1 MRRINGRDEMKDK
14 HKTKDQLV
22 NELKSLREKTAKLD
36 TSGVKHKET
45 EGAPQTSKDD
55 MIRSDRL
62 AFTGRIAANIAH
74 EIRNPLTN
82 VALSAQQL
90 EKSIKSKDPI
100 ITEYIGMIRRNTER
114 ANYLITEL
122 LNSAR
127 PPKLNLQSC
136 NIHKV
141 LEDILESNK
150 TKISSRKIKII
161 RKFASATFIIKIDK
175 EQMRR
180 AFLNI
185 VLNAVEAVPKRGKL
199 TIITE
204 FKENLFVVKIQDTGK
219 GIFEEDIIRI
229 FDPFFSSKSKG
240 VGLGLTICYGIVVS
254 HRGTIEV
261 KSKPKKGTVFT
272 ISLPVK

>member
-22 NELKSLREKTAKLD
+22 NELKSLREKIAKLD

-82 VALSAQQL
+82 VALSVQQL

-127 PPKLNLQSC
+127 PPKLNMQSYD
-136 NIHKV
+136 IHNV
-141 LEDILESNK
+141 LEDILES
-150 TKISSRKIKII
+150 TKAKINSQRIKVLKRFEFRPLKIN
-161 RKFASATFIIKIDK
+161 IDR
-175 EQMRR
+175 EQIGR
-180 AFLNI
+180 AFSNI
-185 VLNAVEAVPKRGKL
+185 IINAIDAMPKGGKL
-199 TIITE
+199 SIITE
-204 FKENLFVVKIQDTGK
+204 TSGNSFVMEIQDTGK
-219 GIFEEDIIRI
+219 GIFEEDIIKI

>member
-1 MRRINGRDEMKDK
+1 MKKDK
-14 HKTKDQLV
+14 HKT
-22 NELKSLREKTAKLD
+22 NELKSLRERIPKFDTLDVKL
-36 TSGVKHKET
+36 KET
-45 EGAPQTSKDD
+45 EGTLRTSKDD

-100 ITEYIGMIRRNTER
+100 ITDYIGMIRKNTER

-127 PPKLNLQSC
+127 PPKLNMQSYD
-136 NIHKV
+136 IHKV
-141 LEDILESNK
+141 LEDVLQSTKAKINSQRIKVLKRFEFRPFKVNIDREQIGRVFSN
-150 TKISSRKIKII
+150 II
-161 RKFASATFIIKIDK
+161 INAIDA
-175 EQMRR
+175 M
-180 AFLNI
+180 
-185 VLNAVEAVPKRGKL
+185 PKGGEL
-199 TIITE
+199 TITTE
-204 FKENLFVVKIQDTGK
+204 AGGNTFVMKIQDTGN
-219 GIFEEDIIRI
+219 GIFEEDIIKI

-272 ISLPVK
+272 ISLPVR

>member
-1 MRRINGRDEMKDK
+1 MKDK

-36 TSGVKHKET
+36 TSGVKHKQT

-82 VALSAQQL
+82 VALSVQQL

-127 PPKLNLQSC
+127 PPKLNMQSYD
-136 NIHKV
+136 IHNV
-141 LEDILESNK
+141 LEDILES
-150 TKISSRKIKII
+150 TKAKINSQRIKVLKRFEFRPLKINI
-161 RKFASATFIIKIDK
+161 DREQIGCAFSNIIINAIDA
-175 EQMRR
+175 M
-180 AFLNI
+180 
-185 VLNAVEAVPKRGKL
+185 PKGGKL
-199 TIITE
+199 SIITE
-204 FKENLFVVKIQDTGK
+204 TSGNSFVMKIQDTGK
-219 GIFEEDIIRI
+219 GIFEEDIIKI